1 LRFEVNDKREFEC
14 SICFLIYIY
23 IEIFDLIV
31 DGTKDGHHQLDLT
44 LTNRQEQKI
53 ERNVNNLQETK

>member
-1 LRFEVNDKREFEC
+1 MQYMFSYL
-14 SICFLIYIY
+14 YIY